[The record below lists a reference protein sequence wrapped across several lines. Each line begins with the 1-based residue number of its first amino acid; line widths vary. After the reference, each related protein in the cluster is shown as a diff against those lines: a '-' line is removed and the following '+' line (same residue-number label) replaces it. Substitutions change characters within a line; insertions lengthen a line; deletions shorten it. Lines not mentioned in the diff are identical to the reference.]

1 MSGAYQTIDFQALI
15 PGSSDPG
22 LEVHIARG
30 GKLDGSAEFYTAAI
44 MRARVNTQGRR
55 LKPEHVI
62 TIVGEEGGSLGELLE
77 DLADLFE
84 QTEPVTMEPGYSKK
98 TSLGYRVG
106 DPPEEEH

>member
-1 MSGAYQTIDFQALI
+1 MSGADQAIDFQALI
-15 PGSSDPG
+15 PGRSAPG

-30 GKLDGSAEFYTAAI
+30 GKLDGSSEFYTAAI

-84 QTEPVTMEPGYSKK
+84 QTEPVTIDPDDGKP
-98 TSLGYRVG
+98 SLGYRVG
-106 DPPEEEH
+106 DPPEEGH